1 MNSIVQFIKK
11 YIQLSWYVTSFF
23 FCFFFLADFAPNGSV
38 KVDRLKYCSA
48 VLFRW
53 SEIFGGKITALW
65 THFNFFTSDEA
76 SPVFEGML

>member
-1 MNSIVQFIKK
+1 VQFSKK
-11 YIQLSWYVTSFF
+11 YIQLSWYVTS
-23 FCFFFLADFAPNGSV
+23 FFFLADFAPNGSV

>member
-1 MNSIVQFIKK
+1 MNYIVQFSKK
-11 YIQLSWYVTSFF
+11 HIQLSWYVTRF
-23 FCFFFLADFAPNGSV
+23 FFFLADFAPNGSV

-65 THFNFFTSDEA
+65 THFNSFTSDEA